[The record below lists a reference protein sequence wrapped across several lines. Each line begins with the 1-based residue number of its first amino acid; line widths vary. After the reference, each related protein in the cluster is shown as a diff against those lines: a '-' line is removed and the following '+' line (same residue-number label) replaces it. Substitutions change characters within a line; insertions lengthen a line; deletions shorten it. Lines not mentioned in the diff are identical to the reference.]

1 MEVLVLKHALFGL
14 SLLMAVGVGEARADT
29 QVASVGLGSR
39 DAVTKVLVLKGE
51 RRLLLLNG
59 EKVLQLCRRV
69 GAGPHQPKMHQ
80 GWSNAGRR
88 VHHRLAPIEQP
99 VLSCPAY
106 FYPNRQDVELAR
118 DMGVQAGGMIMIHGQ
133 PSQFDVRYLKLE
145 HDWTQGCIAVSNVV
159 MDELW
164 SSVRDGTPI
173 EIRP

>member
-1 MEVLVLKHALFGL
+1 MLKHALFGL

-59 EKVLQLCRRV
+59 EKVLQSYVVALGRDPI
-69 GAGPHQPKMHQ
+69 GPKMHQ
-80 GWSNAGRR
+80 GDGRTPEGEYTIDWR
-88 VHHRLAPIEQP
+88 QLNSQYYRALHI
-99 VLSCPAY
+99 S
-106 FYPNRQDVELAR
+106 YPNRQDVELAR